1 MRTND
6 FTAKQIILGLVEVV
20 RLEIESK
27 KKTLS
32 IGDEELVQKIMSKIS
47 EANKEFATEKEELR
61 YWGIVTREV
70 AWYEANTEESEE
82 IINRLKSGDQLFAQK
97 FFYSTNTNGCNIS
110 RFRSKILANIKQTY
124 KIEVSV
130 EEFGDILYTFLW
142 NEGTWSILDKYS
154 RKSSFFC
161 WLSEVAQHELIRY
174 LEDMK
179 LINVTRE
186 RTAGNTRLLGLSI
199 APEMWEYILND
210 TMPNGLYKDVL
221 FSTLVERNTE
231 EKMMKSFCLKIE
243 DLHRLQKKAE
253 ADLKDR
259 LIRSDRGY
267 EELVLRDKTPRVIE
281 VSEEF
286 AKDFCVWQE
295 GKSNAN
301 PLADVLGVDLNHE
314 DLQKKVVDFLYT
326 IPQKLKWT
334 EEERIVWT
342 LRFIEDTAPIEVAER
357 IGRKRSW
364 VDTKYSRLN
373 ARFNKAVKDWWSKNA
388 KIVGESLVQIVI
400 EHQTFIP
407 LLL

>member
-6 FTAKQIILGLVEVV
+6 FTAKQTILGLVEVV

-32 IGDEELVQKIMSKIS
+32 IGDEELVQKIMSKVS
-47 EANKEFATEKEELR
+47 EVNKEFATEKEELR

-179 LINVTRE
+179 LINVTRG

-199 APEMWEYILND
+199 APEMWKYILND

-231 EKMMKSFCLKIE
+231 EKMMKSFCLKKE

-267 EELVLRDKTPRVIE
+267 EELVLRDKTPRAIE

-301 PLADVLGVDLNHE
+301 PLADVLGVDLNQE

-373 ARFNKAVKDWWSKNA
+373 VRFNKAVKEWWSKNA
-388 KIVGESLVQIVI
+388 K
-400 EHQTFIP
+400 
-407 LLL
+407 

>member
-6 FTAKQIILGLVEVV
+6 FTAKQTILGLVEVV

-32 IGDEELVQKIMSKIS
+32 IGDEELVQKIMSKVS

-61 YWGIVTREV
+61 YWGVVTREV

-231 EKMMKSFCLKIE
+231 EKMMKSFCLKKE

-342 LRFIEDTAPIEVAER
+342 LRFIEDTAPVEVAER

-373 ARFNKAVKDWWSKNA
+373 VRFNKAVKEWWAENA
-388 KIVGESLVQIVI
+388 K
-400 EHQTFIP
+400 
-407 LLL
+407 

>member
-286 AKDFCVWQE
+286 AKDFCIWQE

-388 KIVGESLVQIVI
+388 K
-400 EHQTFIP
+400 
-407 LLL
+407 

>member
-6 FTAKQIILGLVEVV
+6 FTAKQTILGLVEVV

-154 RKSSFFC
+154 CKSSFFC

-186 RTAGNTRLLGLSI
+186 RTAGNTRLLGPSI

-231 EKMMKSFCLKIE
+231 EKIMKSFCLKKE

-259 LIRSDRGY
+259 LIRNDRGY

-388 KIVGESLVQIVI
+388 K
-400 EHQTFIP
+400 
-407 LLL
+407 

>member
-6 FTAKQIILGLVEVV
+6 FTAKQTILGLVEVV

-110 RFRSKILANIKQTY
+110 RFRSKIIANIKQTY

-221 FSTLVERNTE
+221 FSTLVKRNTE
-231 EKMMKSFCLKIE
+231 EKMMKSFCLKKE

-373 ARFNKAVKDWWSKNA
+373 ARFNKAVKEWWAENA
-388 KIVGESLVQIVI
+388 Q
-400 EHQTFIP
+400 
-407 LLL
+407 

>member
-6 FTAKQIILGLVEVV
+6 FTAKQTILGLVEVV

-27 KKTLS
+27 KKTLT

-221 FSTLVERNTE
+221 FSTLVKRNTE
-231 EKMMKSFCLKIE
+231 EKMMKSFCLKKE
-243 DLHRLQKKAE
+243 DLHRLQKRAE

-373 ARFNKAVKDWWSKNA
+373 VRFNKAVKEWWAENA
-388 KIVGESLVQIVI
+388 K
-400 EHQTFIP
+400 
-407 LLL
+407 

>member
-1 MRTND
+1 MRTNS
-6 FTAKQIILGLVEVV
+6 FTTKQTILGLVEVV

-27 KKTLS
+27 NKTLS
-32 IGDEELVQKIMSKIS
+32 IGDNELVQKIMSKIS
-47 EANKEFATEKEELR
+47 EANKVFATEKEELR
-61 YWGIVTREV
+61 YWSVVTREV

-82 IINRLKSGDQLFAQK
+82 IISRLKSGDRLFAQK
-97 FFYSTNTNGCNIS
+97 FFYSTNANGCNIS

-142 NEGTWSILDKYS
+142 NEGTWSVLDKYS

-161 WLSEVAQHELIRY
+161 WLAEVAQHELVRY
-174 LEDMK
+174 LEEMK

-186 RTAGNTRLLGLSI
+186 RTVGNTRLLGLSI

-210 TMPNGLYKDVL
+210 TMPNGLYKDFL

-231 EKMMKSFCLKIE
+231 EKMMKSFCLEKE
-243 DLHRLQKKAE
+243 ELHKLQKKAE

-259 LIRSDRGY
+259 LIRSDSGY
-267 EELVLRDKTPRVIE
+267 EDLVLRSKSPRIIE
-281 VSEEF
+281 VSDEF

-295 GKSNAN
+295 GKSNVSL
-301 PLADVLGVDLNHE
+301 LADVLGVDLNNE
-314 DLQKKVVDFLYT
+314 DLQKKVVEFLYT

-373 ARFNKAVKDWWSKNA
+373 ARFNKAIKEWWAKN
-388 KIVGESLVQIVI
+388 VNE
-400 EHQTFIP
+400 
-407 LLL
+407 

>member
-6 FTAKQIILGLVEVV
+6 FTAKQTILSLVEVV

-32 IGDEELVQKIMSKIS
+32 IGDEELVQKIMSKVS

-231 EKMMKSFCLKIE
+231 EKMMKSFCLKKE

-259 LIRSDRGY
+259 LIRSDCGY
-267 EELVLRDKTPRVIE
+267 EELVLRDKTSRVIE

-342 LRFIEDTAPIEVAER
+342 LRFIEDTAPVEEAER

-373 ARFNKAVKDWWSKNA
+373 VRFNKAVKEWWAENA
-388 KIVGESLVQIVI
+388 K
-400 EHQTFIP
+400 
-407 LLL
+407 

>member
-1 MRTND
+1 MRTNS
-6 FTAKQIILGLVEVV
+6 FTTKQTILGLVEVV

-27 KKTLS
+27 NKTLS
-32 IGDEELVQKIMSKIS
+32 IGDNELVQKIMSKIS

-61 YWGIVTREV
+61 YWGVVTREV

-82 IINRLKSGDQLFAQK
+82 IISRLKSGDPLFAQK
-97 FFYSTNTNGCNIS
+97 FFYCTNANGCNIS

-142 NEGTWSILDKYS
+142 NEGTWSVLDKYS

-161 WLSEVAQHELIRY
+161 WLAEVAQHELVRY
-174 LEDMK
+174 LEEMK

-186 RTAGNTRLLGLSI
+186 RTVGNTRLLGLSI

-210 TMPNGLYKDVL
+210 TMPNGLYKDFL
-221 FSTLVERNTE
+221 FSTLVERDTE
-231 EKMMKSFCLKIE
+231 EKMMKSFCLEKE
-243 DLHRLQKKAE
+243 ELHKLQKKAE

-259 LIRSDRGY
+259 LIRSDSGY
-267 EELVLRDKTPRVIE
+267 EDLVLRSKSPRIIE
-281 VSEEF
+281 VSDEF

-295 GKSNAN
+295 GKSNVSL
-301 PLADVLGVDLNHE
+301 LADVLGVDLNNE
-314 DLQKKVVDFLYT
+314 DLQKKVVEFLYT

-373 ARFNKAVKDWWSKNA
+373 ARFNKAIKEWWAKN
-388 KIVGESLVQIVI
+388 VNE
-400 EHQTFIP
+400 
-407 LLL
+407 

>member
-6 FTAKQIILGLVEVV
+6 FTAKQTILGLVEVV

-32 IGDEELVQKIMSKIS
+32 IGDEELVQKIMSKVS

-70 AWYEANTEESEE
+70 AWHEANTEESEE

-142 NEGTWSILDKYS
+142 NEGAWSILDKYS

-179 LINVTRE
+179 LINVNRE
-186 RTAGNTRLLGLSI
+186 RTAGNTRLLGMSV
-199 APEMWEYILND
+199 APEMWEYIIND
-210 TMPNGLYKDVL
+210 MMPNGLYKDVL
-221 FSTLVERNTE
+221 YSTLVECKD
-231 EKMMKSFCLKIE
+231 EKILMKKFGLDAE
-243 DLHRLQKKAE
+243 DLRKMQKKAE

-259 LIRSDRGY
+259 LIRSDSSY
-267 EELVLRDKTPRVIE
+267 EELVLRDKSSRNVE

-286 AKDFCVWQE
+286 TKEFFQWQE
-295 GKSNAN
+295 WKNETN
-301 PLADVLGVDLNHE
+301 PLADVLGVDLDKKE
-314 DLQKKVVDFLYT
+314 LQEKVVEFLYT
-326 IPQKLKWT
+326 IPEKLKWT

-342 LRFIEDTAPIEVAER
+342 LRFIEDTAPAEVAER
-357 IGRKRSW
+357 VGRKRSW

-373 ARFNKAVKDWWSKNA
+373 VRFNKAIKEWWIKNA
-388 KIVGESLVQIVI
+388 K
-400 EHQTFIP
+400 
-407 LLL
+407 

>member
-199 APEMWEYILND
+199 APEMWKYILND

-231 EKMMKSFCLKIE
+231 EKMMKSFCLKKE

-373 ARFNKAVKDWWSKNA
+373 VRFNKAVKEWWAENA
-388 KIVGESLVQIVI
+388 K
-400 EHQTFIP
+400 
-407 LLL
+407 

>member
-6 FTAKQIILGLVEVV
+6 FTAKQTILGLVEVV

-32 IGDEELVQKIMSKIS
+32 IGDEELVQKIMSKVS

-124 KIEVSV
+124 KIEVSI

-221 FSTLVERNTE
+221 FSTMVERNTE
-231 EKMMKSFCLKIE
+231 EKMMKSFCLKKE

-342 LRFIEDTAPIEVAER
+342 LRFIEDTAPVEVAER

-373 ARFNKAVKDWWSKNA
+373 VRFNKAVKEWWAENA
-388 KIVGESLVQIVI
+388 K
-400 EHQTFIP
+400 
-407 LLL
+407 

>member
-1 MRTND
+1 MRTNS
-6 FTAKQIILGLVEVV
+6 FTTKQTILGLVEVV

-27 KKTLS
+27 NKTLS
-32 IGDEELVQKIMSKIS
+32 IGDNELVQKIMSKVS

-61 YWGIVTREV
+61 YWSVVTREV

-82 IINRLKSGDQLFAQK
+82 IISRLKSGDRLFAQK
-97 FFYSTNTNGCNIS
+97 FFYSTNANGCNIS

-142 NEGTWSILDKYS
+142 NEGTWSVLDKYS

-161 WLSEVAQHELIRY
+161 WLAEVAQHELVRY
-174 LEDMK
+174 LEEMK

-186 RTAGNTRLLGLSI
+186 RTVGNTRLLGLSI

-210 TMPNGLYKDVL
+210 TMPNGLYKDFL
-221 FSTLVERNTE
+221 FSTLVERDTE
-231 EKMMKSFCLKIE
+231 EKMMKSFCLEKE
-243 DLHRLQKKAE
+243 ELHKLQKKAE

-259 LIRSDRGY
+259 LIRSDSGY
-267 EELVLRDKTPRVIE
+267 EDLVLRSKSPRIIE
-281 VSEEF
+281 VSDEF

-295 GKSNAN
+295 GKSNVSL
-301 PLADVLGVDLNHE
+301 LADVLGVDLNNE
-314 DLQKKVVDFLYT
+314 DLQKKVVEFLYT

-373 ARFNKAVKDWWSKNA
+373 ARFNKAIKEWWAKN
-388 KIVGESLVQIVI
+388 VNE
-400 EHQTFIP
+400 
-407 LLL
+407 

>member
-231 EKMMKSFCLKIE
+231 EKMMKSFCLKKE

-267 EELVLRDKTPRVIE
+267 EELVLRDKSPRVIE

-388 KIVGESLVQIVI
+388 K
-400 EHQTFIP
+400 
-407 LLL
+407 

>member
-231 EKMMKSFCLKIE
+231 EKMMKSFCLKKE

-373 ARFNKAVKDWWSKNA
+373 VRFNKAVKEWWAENA
-388 KIVGESLVQIVI
+388 
-400 EHQTFIP
+400 T
-407 LLL
+407 

>member
-6 FTAKQIILGLVEVV
+6 FTAKQTILGLVEVV

-221 FSTLVERNTE
+221 FSTLVKRNTE

-388 KIVGESLVQIVI
+388 K
-400 EHQTFIP
+400 
-407 LLL
+407 

>member
-6 FTAKQIILGLVEVV
+6 FTAKQTILGLVEVV

-32 IGDEELVQKIMSKIS
+32 IGDEELVQKIMDKVS

-221 FSTLVERNTE
+221 FSTMVERNTE
-231 EKMMKSFCLKIE
+231 EKMMKSFCLKKE
-243 DLHRLQKKAE
+243 ELHRLQKKAE

-286 AKDFCVWQE
+286 TKDFCVWQE

-373 ARFNKAVKDWWSKNA
+373 VRFNKAVKEWWAENA
-388 KIVGESLVQIVI
+388 
-400 EHQTFIP
+400 T
-407 LLL
+407 

>member
-32 IGDEELVQKIMSKIS
+32 IGDEELVQKIMSKVS

-221 FSTLVERNTE
+221 FSTLVKRNTE

-267 EELVLRDKTPRVIE
+267 EELVLRDKSPRVIE

-388 KIVGESLVQIVI
+388 K
-400 EHQTFIP
+400 
-407 LLL
+407 

>member
-6 FTAKQIILGLVEVV
+6 FTAKQTILGLVEVV

-27 KKTLS
+27 KKTLT
-32 IGDEELVQKIMSKIS
+32 IGDEELVQKIMSKVS
-47 EANKEFATEKEELR
+47 EVNKEFATEKEELR

-231 EKMMKSFCLKIE
+231 EKMMKSFCLKKE

-295 GKSNAN
+295 SKSNAN

-373 ARFNKAVKDWWSKNA
+373 ARFNKAVKEWWAENA
-388 KIVGESLVQIVI
+388 Q
-400 EHQTFIP
+400 
-407 LLL
+407 

>member
-6 FTAKQIILGLVEVV
+6 FTAKQTILGLVEVV

-32 IGDEELVQKIMSKIS
+32 IGDEELVQKIMSKVS

-124 KIEVSV
+124 KIEVSI

-210 TMPNGLYKDVL
+210 TMSNGLYKDIL

-231 EKMMKSFCLKIE
+231 EKMMKSFCLKKE

-388 KIVGESLVQIVI
+388 K
-400 EHQTFIP
+400 
-407 LLL
+407 

>member
-221 FSTLVERNTE
+221 FSTLVKRNTE

-286 AKDFCVWQE
+286 AKDFCIWQE

-342 LRFIEDTAPIEVAER
+342 LRFIEDTAPVEVAER

-373 ARFNKAVKDWWSKNA
+373 VRFNKAVKEWWAENA
-388 KIVGESLVQIVI
+388 K
-400 EHQTFIP
+400 
-407 LLL
+407 

>member
-6 FTAKQIILGLVEVV
+6 FTAKQTILGLVEVV

-32 IGDEELVQKIMSKIS
+32 IGDEELVQKIMSKVS

-210 TMPNGLYKDVL
+210 TMPNGLYKDIL

-231 EKMMKSFCLKIE
+231 EKMMKSFCLKKE

-286 AKDFCVWQE
+286 TKDFCVWQE

-373 ARFNKAVKDWWSKNA
+373 VRFNKAVKEWWAENA
-388 KIVGESLVQIVI
+388 K
-400 EHQTFIP
+400 
-407 LLL
+407 